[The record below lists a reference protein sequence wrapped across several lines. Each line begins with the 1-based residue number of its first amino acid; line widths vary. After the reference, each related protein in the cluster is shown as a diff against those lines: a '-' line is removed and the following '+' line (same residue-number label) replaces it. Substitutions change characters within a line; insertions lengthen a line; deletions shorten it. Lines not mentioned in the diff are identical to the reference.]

1 MDVTLSEQDAHKI
14 AGIISAQVVEQL
26 KTLGF
31 VPQIQ
36 SEQAQQANNGSRP
49 NQRR

>member
-14 AGIISAQVVEQL
+14 AGIISSQVVEQL

-31 VPQIQ
+31 TPQVQ
-36 SEQAQQANNGSRP
+36 SEQAEQATAP
-49 NQRR
+49 AKFNQRR